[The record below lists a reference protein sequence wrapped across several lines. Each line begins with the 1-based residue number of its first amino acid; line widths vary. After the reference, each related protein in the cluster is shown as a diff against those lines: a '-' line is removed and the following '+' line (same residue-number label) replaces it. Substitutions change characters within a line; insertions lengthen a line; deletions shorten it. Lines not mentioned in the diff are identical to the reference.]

1 VNTSKLQ
8 KKESKILKNLFKE
21 SFFDKHPV
29 NEIDNTYTIIGDC
42 LDIFS
47 HMKNESVNIGVTSPP
62 YNLDKKYGKYDDNK
76 PMEEWE
82 ALIEN
87 VAIQMY
93 RVLKPNGSFFLNV
106 SPIPEKK
113 TKEIIPLDAIAYF
126 ICKKQG
132 FYLRNSI
139 IWHFNNMQNCT
150 NRLSGRW
157 ESVLWF
163 VKDIDNYVFNLEDI
177 RIPYIT
183 KNDKRL
189 EGGTGRN
196 PTDTWSFDLPESDF
210 WYFDR
215 VNNMTKNKLGL
226 SEHPCIYPTPM
237 IERILKMSSNLGD
250 VVLDPFLGS
259 GTTSVASNKLG
270 RIGVGIEYDEK
281 YLPIIQKR
289 IQNEGSKGLF

>member
-1 VNTSKLQ
+1 M
-8 KKESKILKNLFKE
+8 KNLFKE
-21 SFFDKHPV
+21 SFFETHPL
-29 NEIDNTYTIIGDC
+29 NEIDDTYTIIGDC
-42 LDIFS
+42 LDILPY
-47 HMKNESVNIGVTSPP
+47 MKNESVNIGVTSPP
-62 YNLDKKYGKYDDNK
+62 YNLDKKYGKYDDDK
-76 PMEEWE
+76 TMEEWE

-87 VAIQMY
+87 VAKEMF

-113 TKEIIPLDAIAYF
+113 TKEIIPLDAVAYF
-126 ICKKQG
+126 ILKKQG

-139 IWHFNNMQNCT
+139 VWHFNNMQNCT

-157 ESVLWF
+157 ESILWF
-163 VKDIDNYVFNLEDI
+163 VKDINNYVFNLEDI

-189 EGGTGRN
+189 EGGNGRN
-196 PTDTWSFDLPESDF
+196 PTDTWNFDVPNSDF

-226 SEHPCIYPTPM
+226 SEHPCIYPTSM
-237 IERILKMSSNLGD
+237 IERIIKMSSKPGD

-270 RIGVGIEYDEK
+270 RLGIGIEYDEK

-289 IQNEGSKGLF
+289 IQNEGAKELF

>member
-1 VNTSKLQ
+1 MNKMRDRSVNT
-8 KKESKILKNLFKE
+8 
-21 SFFDKHPV
+21 
-29 NEIDNTYTIIGDC
+29 II
-42 LDIFS
+42 
-47 HMKNESVNIGVTSPP
+47 TSPP
-62 YNLDKKYGKYDDNK
+62 YNLDKKYGKYDDNR
-76 PMEEWE
+76 PFEEWE
-82 ALIEN
+82 KLIDLT
-87 VAIQMY
+87 AKAAHRI
-93 RVLKPNGSFFLNV
+93 LKENGSFFLNV
-106 SPIPEKK
+106 SPIPDKK

-126 ICKKQG
+126 IFKKNG
-132 FYLRNSI
+132 YYLRNSI

-163 VKDIDNYVFNLEDI
+163 VKDINNYQFNLDDI

-196 PTDTWSFDLPESDF
+196 PTDTWNFDLPNSDF

-226 SEHPCIYPTPM
+226 TEHPCIYPTPM
-237 IERILKMSSNLGD
+237 IERIIKMSTQVGD

-259 GTTSVASNKLG
+259 GTTLVAARKQR
-270 RIGVGIEYDEK
+270 RIGLGIELDDRYSE
-281 YLPIIQKR
+281 IIEKR
-289 IQNEGSKGLF
+289 ITNEGSPELF